1 MSFISLYN
9 QIYTH
14 FCGLPSKML
23 LIYDVQ
29 NLKNLL
35 NKIHNLI
42 RLYQHLSNKILAA
55 IYYFH

>member
-1 MSFISLYN
+1 MSFVSLYN

-14 FCGLPSKML
+14 FCELPFKML

-55 IYYFH
+55 RYYFH